1 MQNDIT
7 RRGGKQRSHLPW
19 TVVQDIE
26 TIIKDLQ
33 DLKLELYDLTIPLLA
48 IYSKGSKCMQ
58 RHVYC
63 NMIPNSQ
70 YLNSRNET
78 GLVL

>member
-7 RRGGKQRSHLPW
+7 GRGGKQRSHLPW

-48 IYSKGSKCMQ
+48 IYAKGSKSEISINVCKGMFI
-58 RHVYC
+58 V
-63 NMIPNSQ
+63 
-70 YLNSRNET
+70 T
-78 GLVL
+78 